1 MKFSLF
7 FLSSTTFFLKL
18 LKEKDI
24 LCWIKGRCSYCP
36 RVLPVCMHYCERE
49 HPLRGM
55 ELQTRN
61 LILLNTEGI
70 MPLVHSMISATFPKN
85 TQQTTNT
92 SLPIKHLPIN
102 AFLSCYISQHSYHP
116 YPSPPLGS
124 EISPTA
130 SSSTSQQVLF
140 QKKVQGEAES
150 NFCPCLIAEVWN
162 LWVSHSLIVYWLNI
176 LTRPN
181 WTLVHRL
188 W

>member
-49 HPLRGM
+49 HPLRGI

-70 MPLVHSMISATFPKN
+70 MPLVHSMISATFPKS

-116 YPSPPLGS
+116 YPSPTSAQKYPPLLPAPHHSRFCFRRKCRVRQSQTFVLVWLQRS
-124 EISPTA
+124 ETFEFPIP
-130 SSSTSQQVLF
+130 
-140 QKKVQGEAES
+140 
-150 NFCPCLIAEVWN
+150 
-162 LWVSHSLIVYWLNI
+162 
-176 LTRPN
+176 
-181 WTLVHRL
+181 
-188 W
+188 